1 MSNAAEYLL
10 QFFEVEQQPDGFR
23 KDVLPAY
30 TAMCSTE
37 RTLDTLI
44 ARGVKR
50 LDMAKSQMPGI
61 WKALWES
68 FSDDALDGHRR
79 NFSTLA
85 GATDRLDAAAV
96 LALQTIADRW
106 VELDVRMEDRDREN
120 ISGFLSEIEQCLKED
135 ASMPAALKSYVLN
148 LTTEVRR
155 CVNDWESCGSF
166 ELNDA
171 MQRLFGAL
179 YIAESHTK
187 DQSRWQKIKEKYVG
201 GMFADFIVQ
210 IPALALAAVPY
221 IAQIGA

>member
-1 MSNAAEYLL
+1 MQPNTYCSFLRSSSS
-10 QFFEVEQQPDGFR
+10 PDGFR
-23 KDVLPAY
+23 KDVLSAY

-68 FSDDALDGHRR
+68 FSEDANGYRM

-106 VELDVRMEDRDREN
+106 VELDVRMEDKDREN

-135 ASMPAALKSYVLN
+135 VSMPAALKSYVLN

-171 MQRLFGAL
+171 MQRLLGAL

-187 DQSRWQKIKEKYVG
+187 DQSRWQKIS
-201 GMFADFIVQ
+201 ADSREGFE
-210 IPALALAAVPY
+210 AVTNGS
-221 IAQIGA
+221 ASVAFSWR

>member
-68 FSDDALDGHRR
+68 FSDDA
-79 NFSTLA
+79 
-85 GATDRLDAAAV
+85 DR
-96 LALQTIADRW
+96 
-106 VELDVRMEDRDREN
+106 
-120 ISGFLSEIEQCLKED
+120 
-135 ASMPAALKSYVLN
+135 KSV
-148 LTTEVRR
+148 V
-155 CVNDWESCGSF
+155 
-166 ELNDA
+166 
-171 MQRLFGAL
+171 
-179 YIAESHTK
+179 
-187 DQSRWQKIKEKYVG
+187 
-201 GMFADFIVQ
+201 
-210 IPALALAAVPY
+210 
-221 IAQIGA
+221 

>member
-23 KDVLPAY
+23 KDVLSAY

-68 FSDDALDGHRR
+68 FSEDANGYRM

-106 VELDVRMEDRDREN
+106 VELDVRMEDKDREN

-135 ASMPAALKSYVLN
+135 VSMPAALKSLPKS
-148 LTTEVRR
+148 TR
-155 CVNDWESCGSF
+155 SSGSSGIHSRTSDLF
-166 ELNDA
+166 IFLISDSPFDS
-171 MQRLFGAL
+171 LFGERRL
-179 YIAESHTK
+179 LFRSTLI
-187 DQSRWQKIKEKYVG
+187 
-201 GMFADFIVQ
+201 
-210 IPALALAAVPY
+210 
-221 IAQIGA
+221 

>member
-85 GATDRLDAAAV
+85 GSTNRLDAAAV

-106 VELDVRMEDRDREN
+106 VELDVRMEDKDREN

-135 ASMPAALKSYVLN
+135 VSMPAALKSYVLN
-148 LTTEVRR
+148 LTTEVR
-155 CVNDWESCGSF
+155 
-166 ELNDA
+166 
-171 MQRLFGAL
+171 
-179 YIAESHTK
+179 
-187 DQSRWQKIKEKYVG
+187 
-201 GMFADFIVQ
+201 
-210 IPALALAAVPY
+210 
-221 IAQIGA
+221 

>member
-23 KDVLPAY
+23 KDVLSAY

-68 FSDDALDGHRR
+68 FSEDANGYRM

-106 VELDVRMEDRDREN
+106 VELDVRMEDKDREN

-135 ASMPAALKSYVLN
+135 VSMPAALKSYVLN

-155 CVNDWESCGSF
+155 GRNQRFCISRV
-166 ELNDA
+166 LVA
-171 MQRLFGAL
+171 MSQRIEYATQGRTQTGMTLPAG
-179 YIAESHTK
+179 EMP
-187 DQSRWQKIKEKYVG
+187 SRINASEIKPRITE
-201 GMFADFIVQ
+201 
-210 IPALALAAVPY
+210 AAWAVT
-221 IAQIGA
+221 